1 MSSSCEHF
9 IAHIMATHPEFCEMT
24 TNDEAARAFSKEIYQ
39 KTFLVTGVG
48 PKGLGEALAISIA
61 SQRPALLILASRTM
75 QKLEA
80 VSAVIINRY
89 PDVTVSILVV
99 DFSSQK
105 SVRSAAKEVS
115 KITTKIHTIINNAG
129 VVVPELLHTEDGI
142 EMQFGTNHI
151 GSWLFTNLLLDQLR
165 QATKGAIPGSVR
177 VVNVSSGGHRVSPIR
192 FSDYNFEGHEL
203 PDSEKPPP
211 NLPPMF
217 ASKDG
222 EAYSGFISYGQSK
235 TANILTSVYL
245 TQHLQ
250 RQGIVSYAVH
260 PGCRFSLARNERSL
274 TWLSSDLD
282 RTQPPP

>member
-1 MSSSCEHF
+1 
-9 IAHIMATHPEFCEMT
+9 MATHPEFCEMT
-24 TNDEAARAFSKEIYQ
+24 TNDEATRAFSKEIYQ
-39 KTFLVTGVG
+39 KTVLVTGVE

-89 PDVTVSILVV
+89 PYVRVSILVV

-105 SVRSAAKEVS
+105 SVRSAAKEVG

-192 FSDYNFEGHEL
+192 FSDYNFKGHEL
-203 PDSEKPPP
+203 PDSEKPRP

-217 ASKDG
+217 APKDG

-235 TANILTSVYL
+235 TANVLTSVYL

-250 RQGIVSYAVH
+250 RKALCLMLFIQDVG
-260 PGCRFSLARNERSL
+260 PL
-274 TWLSSDLD
+274 
-282 RTQPPP
+282 